1 MGENLSVA
9 DMMAFANS
17 AKNNG
22 CDGFGE
28 GGMFIWLFFLFYM
41 MAWGGGGLGGNR
53 NAADN
58 PALQGALTRSDLFE
72 GFNNQ
77 EVVSKLDGIAH
88 GVCDSTYALTNAING
103 IGMNMMG
110 GFNGLDKSLS
120 ALGYE
125 QQSCCCSTKQAIA
138 ENRYVAE
145 KSACDIMNVIREEGA
160 ATRALINANM
170 VQDLRDRLEQTNREA
185 MVRDFQLS
193 QQSQTANII
202 GTVRPFPQ
210 PAYITC
216 SPYTSANSCCPYG
229 CAA

>member
-17 AKNNG
+17 TRNG

-28 GGMFIWLFFLFYM
+28 GGFAIWFFFLFFLM
-41 MAWGGGGLGGNR
+41 MYGNNGWGNNR
-53 NAADN
+53 SAVDSAAV
-58 PALQGALTRSDLFE
+58 QGALTRSDLYE
-72 GFNNQ
+72 GFNSNQ
-77 EVVSKLDGIAH
+77 VVNKLDGISN
-88 GVCDSTYALTNAING
+88 GICDSTYALNNAVNG
-103 IGMNMMG
+103 LGMNMMG
-110 GFNGLDKSLS
+110 GFNGVDKSIA

-138 ENRYVAE
+138 ENRYAAE
-145 KSACDIMNVIREEGA
+145 KNTCDIINAIREEA
-160 ATRALINANM
+160 SATRALINAN
-170 VQDLRDRLEQTNREA
+170 VIQDLRDRLEQTNRDV

-216 SPYTSANSCCPYG
+216 SPYTSASNCCY
-229 CAA
+229 AA